1 VCMRNLTTVPFL
13 ILALAGMSLMGLQLQ
28 CIFPCQDAD
37 GDGYGRYPAQD
48 CPVPDFLDCYDDI
61 SDDPPICPTCD
72 CGEPECSACA
82 RCVNPGV
89 KEGPDEVTCYDGM
102 DNDCDGLVDREDE
115 GCALLSECLVEPLV
129 GGDYSFT
136 ITNSDDGCSLF
147 VLLQTLGL
155 IPLGPYPIQLPG
167 HNELPTDTTV
177 TLPFLGTVAGTLSLD
192 GDVIRLSVPEEI
204 VVEDF
209 VIPGIGSIDM
219 AFTVSGALC
228 PLAQEQVEAEIT
240 GTLIR
245 IVPPIVSPCTA
256 NISMT
261 GALQGG

>member
-1 VCMRNLTTVPFL
+1 MITYLLFEL
-13 ILALAGMSLMGLQLQ
+13 IQS
-28 CIFPCQDAD
+28 
-37 GDGYGRYPAQD
+37 
-48 CPVPDFLDCYDDI
+48 
-61 SDDPPICPTCD
+61 
-72 CGEPECSACA
+72 
-82 RCVNPGV
+82 
-89 KEGPDEVTCYDGM
+89 
-102 DNDCDGLVDREDE
+102 
-115 GCALLSECLVEPLV
+115 
-129 GGDYSFT
+129 
-136 ITNSDDGCSLF
+136 
-147 VLLQTLGL
+147 LGL

-167 HNELPTDTTV
+167 HNELPTDITV

-245 IVPPIVSPCTA
+245 VAPPIVSPCTA

-261 GALQGG
+261 GALQGSASPNQNIHNPYRRLRCSSAYYAWRARFSNPG